1 MDTKKWIN
9 KVFITLVITGL
20 GLQLH
25 AQKNSEK
32 LKQKQR
38 EIEKKI
44 ESTKELIGE
53 TKNRQRLSIA
63 ELAIINQ
70 QISYREELIH
80 NISSQVRKLNQQI
93 EENKSV
99 IEAMNNDLVNLKEQ
113 YKKMVFYAYKHR
125 NNYHKLM
132 FVFAARDIN
141 QAYVRIKYIQQFG
154 DYRKKQV
161 EMIKKTQEDLEIKAA
176 ELEEQ
181 KNEKLGLA
189 KTQES
194 EKKNF
199 EEDKSKQ
206 QVALTELQ
214 KEEKKLKQE
223 LTRQEE
229 KRKQLAQQIK
239 KAIEEEIREQ
249 QRIEAEKNK
258 ASKTKTKTDNK
269 SENKTGYII
278 SHEGKIES
286 EKFENN
292 KGVLPWPVEKGE
304 VVKGY
309 GKVPHA
315 TLANVWEDNPGID
328 IATAKGAKVRSVFD
342 GTVSSIFVIE
352 GAGKVVMV
360 SHGAYRT
367 VYANLA
373 DVSVKKGQKVTAKQ
387 NLGTLLPA
395 EGNISEAHFELWHI
409 TEENIGKQNPLLWLY
424 KN

>member
-9 KVFITLVITGL
+9 RLLIYLVFTGL
-20 GLQLH
+20 STYLP
-25 AQKNSEK
+25 AQKSSEK

-38 EIEKKI
+38 DIEKKI
-44 ESTKELIGE
+44 ENTKELIGE

-70 QISYREELIH
+70 QISYREELIQ

-93 EENKSV
+93 DENKSV
-99 IEAMNNDLVNLKEQ
+99 IDAMNKDLVNLKEQ

-132 FVFAARDIN
+132 FIFAARDIN

-161 EMIKKTQEDLEIKAA
+161 EMIKKTQEDLEIKAQ
-176 ELEEQ
+176 ELEESKLEKQ
-181 KNEKLGLA
+181 GLVKN
-189 KTQES
+189 QEN

-199 EEDKSKQ
+199 EEDKGKQ
-206 QVALTELQ
+206 QSALSELQ
-214 KEEKKLKQE
+214 KEEKKLRDELKQ
-223 LTRQEE
+223 QEE
-229 KRKQLAQQIK
+229 KKKLLAQQIK
-239 KAIEEEIREQ
+239 KAIEEEIKEQ
-249 QRIEAEKNK
+249 ARIEAEKVK
-258 ASKTKTKTDNK
+258 KGKKQKTDK
-269 SENKTGYII
+269 PDTKTGYVINP
-278 SHEGKIES
+278 EGKIES

-292 KGVLPWPVEKGE
+292 KGLLPWPVEKGE
-304 VVKGY
+304 VTKGY

-315 TLANVWEDNPGID
+315 SLAGVWEDNPGID
-328 IATAKGAKVRSVFD
+328 IGTAKSSKVRTVFD

-367 VYANLA
+367 VYANLS
-373 DVSVKKGQKVTAKQ
+373 DVSVKKGQKVTTKQ
-387 NLGTLLPA
+387 TLGTLLPS
-395 EGNISEAHFELWHI
+395 EGSVSEAHFEIWKI
-409 TEENIGKQNPLLWLY
+409 TEENILKQDPIAWLY

>member
-1 MDTKKWIN
+1 MFICL
-9 KVFITLVITGL
+9 VFTGL
-20 GLQLH
+20 SINLP
-25 AQKNSEK
+25 AQKSSEK

-44 ESTKELIGE
+44 ENTKELIAG
-53 TKNRQRLSIA
+53 TKNQQRLSIV

-70 QISYREELIH
+70 QISYREELIQ

-99 IEAMNNDLVNLKEQ
+99 IDAMNDDLVNLKDQ

-161 EMIKKTQEDLEIKAA
+161 EMIKKTQQDLEIKAK
-176 ELEEQ
+176 ELEES
-181 KNEKLGLA
+181 KLEKQGLA
-189 KTQES
+189 KNQED

-199 EEDKSKQ
+199 EEDKGKQ
-206 QVALTELQ
+206 QTALTELQ
-214 KEEKKLKQE
+214 KEEKKLKDDLKQ
-223 LTRQEE
+223 QEE
-229 KRKQLAQQIK
+229 KKAQLAQQIK
-239 KAIEEEIREQ
+239 KAIREEIEEQ
-249 QRIEAEKNK
+249 QRIERIEREKAI
-258 ASKTKTKTDNK
+258 ASGKKPKNEKPET
-269 SENKTGYII
+269 KTGYVI
-278 SHEGKIES
+278 SYEGKIES
-286 EKFENN
+286 EVFEKN
-292 KGVLPWPVEKGE
+292 KGLLPWPVENGE
-304 VVKGY
+304 ITKGY
-309 GKVPHA
+309 GKVQHA
-315 TLANVWEDNPGID
+315 SLAGVWEDNPGID

-352 GAGKVVMV
+352 GAGKVVMI

-367 VYANLA
+367 VYANMA
-373 DVSVKKGQKVTAKQ
+373 DVSVKKGQKVSAKQ
-387 NLGTLLPA
+387 SLGSLLPS
-395 EGNISEAHFELWHI
+395 EGSLSEAHFEIWKI
-409 TEENIGKQNPLLWLY
+409 TEENILKQDPTGWLY